1 MTTKTE
7 GYFLQITSLPSG
19 INIYTGRMQ
28 GGHAFAEKYNRTLP
42 TWD

>member
-28 GGHAFAEKYNRTLP
+28 GGHAYASINRTLP
-42 TWD
+42 IWD